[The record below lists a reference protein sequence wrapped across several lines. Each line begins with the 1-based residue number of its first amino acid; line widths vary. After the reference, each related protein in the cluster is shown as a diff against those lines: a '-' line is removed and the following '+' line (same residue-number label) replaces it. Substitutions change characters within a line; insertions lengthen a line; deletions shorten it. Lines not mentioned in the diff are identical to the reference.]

1 MMESLTD
8 ILDFS
13 QFMGS
18 VGVSAEEAGRSLA
31 KLTEILK
38 GNGSVNEAMSTIE
51 DSGGKRQFTTVYAV
65 IRR

>member
-1 MMESLTD
+1 MASLTD

-13 QFMGS
+13 QFIGS

-38 GNGSVNEAMSTIE
+38 GNGSVDEAISTIE
-51 DSGGKRQFTTVYAV
+51 GDSSLKVYAV
-65 IRR
+65 IRK